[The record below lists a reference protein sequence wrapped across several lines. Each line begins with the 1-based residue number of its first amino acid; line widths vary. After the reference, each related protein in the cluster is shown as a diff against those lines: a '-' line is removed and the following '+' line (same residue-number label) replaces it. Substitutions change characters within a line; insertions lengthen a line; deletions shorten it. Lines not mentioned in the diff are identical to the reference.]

1 MTNMVLDTSYVSV
14 LTFQDIHYFS
24 KYVRSL
30 YASFNSMESEIEIYF
45 FDEKERRINIDK
57 TSELIINPLLIDFA
71 SKKIQTS
78 LVNYLKTE
86 LALVP
91 ELKNEVDQEF
101 EKLQKLITSI
111 LDIVELPFQ
120 IDDFWD
126 AAKIVKA
133 FTISIDGSKDGET
146 QFALLCRYID
156 VVSKL
161 RTFNGLFL
169 VGLNEILTQEEL
181 LEFYQYSLSKQVPL
195 FCVEHSSSR
204 PVSNSF
210 ARYLFLDNEYEEID
224 ILPLKTKLFIDSDI
238 D

>member
-101 EKLQKLITSI
+101 
-111 LDIVELPFQ
+111 
-120 IDDFWD
+120 
-126 AAKIVKA
+126 
-133 FTISIDGSKDGET
+133 
-146 QFALLCRYID
+146 
-156 VVSKL
+156 
-161 RTFNGLFL
+161 
-169 VGLNEILTQEEL
+169 
-181 LEFYQYSLSKQVPL
+181 
-195 FCVEHSSSR
+195 
-204 PVSNSF
+204 
-210 ARYLFLDNEYEEID
+210 
-224 ILPLKTKLFIDSDI
+224 
-238 D
+238 